1 MAQTRPE
8 IQTTERK
15 AINDIFAL
23 SISRRSSYRPS
34 SSGQTQRLPKI
45 KSNLFS
51 NPKFLTKDGNLPV
64 SRIVS
69 DGLLRSNSIR
79 TLKFSAHGFKDENK
93 LKWSGTSDIEDF
105 KTPRQLPRMAKW
117 VK

>member
-34 SSGQTQRLPKI
+34 SSVQTQRLPKI

-105 KTPRQLPRMAKW
+105 TTPRQLPRMAKW